1 MPRTSFENLL
11 EAGAHFGHLK
21 RKWNPNIAPYVF
33 GEKNGIHIIDLNK
46 TLIKLDEAAQAM
58 RQIAKSGRN
67 ILFVATKKQ
76 AKKIISDSLKEI
88 NMPSVTERWTGGMLT
103 NFATIRRSVRKMSDM
118 NKMVTDGTLDTLS
131 KKEKL
136 QLSRQRAKLEH
147 QLGSIANMTRLPAAV
162 FVVDISK
169 EHIAIAEARK
179 LNIPTFAIVDTNSD
193 PNRVDFAIPA
203 NDDSSTSIKII
214 VDTLVSAI
222 KEGLEERKEA
232 QLANKVHDKKED
244 ATDDREKEVIEES
257 SSQSET
263 EDSAD
268 EADAAEEVSTE
279 HQEKPKANPK
289 GGGSNFKKGGPP
301 RRSTRPNR

>member
-46 TLIKLDEAAQAM
+46 TLVKLDESANAM
-58 RQIAKSGRN
+58 KQIAKSGRT

-76 AKKIISDSLKEI
+76 AKKIISDALKDT

-103 NFATIRRSVRKMSDM
+103 NFATIRRSIRKMADM
-118 NKMVTDGTLDTLS
+118 NKMATDGTLDTLS

-136 QLSRQRAKLEH
+136 QLSRQRQKLEH
-147 QLGSIANMTRLPAAV
+147 QLGSIANMTRLPAAI

-169 EHIAIAEARK
+169 EHIAIAEAHK

-193 PNRVDFAIPA
+193 PNRVEFAIPA

-214 VDTLVSAI
+214 VDALVSAI

-232 QLANKVHDKKED
+232 QVANKPQDRKEF
-244 ATDDREKEVIEES
+244 
-257 SSQSET
+257 
-263 EDSAD
+263 
-268 EADAAEEVSTE
+268 AAEETKEEETE
-279 HQEKPKANPK
+279 ENSSEPVATEAEIPAEEEEKAKGPKD
-289 GGGSNFKKGGPP
+289 GGRSHKKGAPQ
-301 RRSTRPNR
+301 RR

>member
-46 TLIKLDEAAQAM
+46 TIIKLDEAANAM
-58 RQIAKSGRN
+58 KQIAKSGRTV
-67 ILFVATKKQ
+67 LFVATKKQ
-76 AKKIISDSLKEI
+76 AKKIIQDALKDT

-103 NFATIRRSVRKMSDM
+103 NFATIRRSVRKMADM
-118 NKMVTDGTLDTLS
+118 NKMATDGTLDTLS

-136 QLSRQRAKLEH
+136 QLSRQRQKLEH
-147 QLGSIANMTRLPAAV
+147 HLGSIAGMTRLPAAI
-162 FVVDISK
+162 FVVDIIK
-169 EHIAIAEARK
+169 EHIAISEAHK

-193 PNRVDFAIPA
+193 PNKVDFAIPA

-214 VDTLVSAI
+214 VDTLVGAI

-232 QLANKVHDKKED
+232 QIANKTHDKKEEV
-244 ATDDREKEVIEES
+244 AAEEPKEEETK
-257 SSQSET
+257 EMP
-263 EDSAD
+263 AD
-268 EADAAEEVSTE
+268 EAYAEEDESAEEIGTE
-279 HQEKPKANPK
+279 AGMEKGREERSKGPK
-289 GGGSNFKKGGPP
+289 GGNNKKGGVPSKRP
-301 RRSTRPNR
+301 TRK

>member
-46 TLIKLDEAAQAM
+46 TMMKLDEAANAM
-58 RQIAKSGRN
+58 KQIAKSGRT

-76 AKKIISDSLKEI
+76 AKKIISDSLKDT

-118 NKMVTDGTLDTLS
+118 NKMATDGTLDTLS

-136 QLSRQRAKLEH
+136 QLSRQRQKLEH
-147 QLGSIANMTRLPAAV
+147 QLGSIANMTRLPAAF

-169 EHIAIAEARK
+169 ENIAIAEAHK

-214 VDTLVSAI
+214 VDTLVGAI
-222 KEGLEERKEA
+222 KEGLEER
-232 QLANKVHDKKED
+232 
-244 ATDDREKEVIEES
+244 
-257 SSQSET
+257 
-263 EDSAD
+263 
-268 EADAAEEVSTE
+268 
-279 HQEKPKANPK
+279 
-289 GGGSNFKKGGPP
+289 
-301 RRSTRPNR
+301 